1 MEIFQVLIGSM
12 FSMLGATTILYIAY
26 RAYTIGAEVTEMKEL
41 LKDIRRASQAP
52 IAADKVIPAVL
63 PTTTELGNWPSVVDP
78 DYNTEKPYELKP
90 SGSQR

>member
-26 RAYTIGAEVTEMKEL
+26 RAHTIGSEVSEIKEL
-41 LKDIRRASQAP
+41 LKEIRRSGSQSP
-52 IAADKVIPAVL
+52 LADKALADVIPN
-63 PTTTELGNWPSVVDP
+63 TTELGNWPSVVDP
-78 DYNTEKPYELKP
+78 EYNTEKPYDLKP